1 MIFELL
7 TLSAVIIILFF
18 NELAV
23 KKFDIIIRRKVKL
36 LTLFAL
42 MLTFLIPFAGVA
54 QGTLTGTVTSNG
66 KALDNTSVSAFV
78 TP

>member
-42 MLTFLIPFAGVA
+42 MLTFLIPFAGGA

-66 KALDNTSVSAFV
+66 KALDNISVSAFV